1 MSPWML
7 LLFFAGILQSTFLS
21 KITFFGVHPNLMLT
35 LVLCWCLLRG
45 GREGLSWG
53 LLGGLI
59 LDLFSITPFGT
70 FTIALLV
77 TAFFTTLS
85 EASSFQLTRIL
96 PAGIMLLASP
106 LFHLIAMIMMQLLGW
121 QVGWSRLL
129 SLLLP
134 AACVDALFTLF
145 LFPLI
150 RRLSNL
156 AGSRTIEWQ

>member
-7 LLFFAGILQSTFLS
+7 LLLLAGILQSTFLS
-21 KITFFGVHPNLMLT
+21 KITWFGVSPDLMLIV
-35 LVLCWCLLRG
+35 VLSWSLLRG

-85 EASSFQLTRIL
+85 EASSFRPTGAL
-96 PAGIMLLASP
+96 PAGMMLLASP
-106 LFHLIAMIMMQLLGW
+106 LFHLTAMITMQLLGW

-134 AACVDALFTLF
+134 AALINALFTLF
-145 LFPLI
+145 LFPFI
-150 RRLSNL
+150 RRLSHS
-156 AGSRTIEWQ
+156 AGRRGIEWR

>member
-7 LLFFAGILQSTFLS
+7 LLLLAGILQSTFLS
-21 KITFFGVHPNLMLT
+21 KITLFGVHPNLMLT
-35 LVLCWCLLRG
+35 VVLSWSLLRG

-53 LLGGLI
+53 FLGGLI
-59 LDLFSITPFGT
+59 LDLLSITPFGT

-85 EASSFQLTRIL
+85 EVSSFQPTRAL
-96 PAGIMLLASP
+96 PAGMMLLASP
-106 LFHLIAMIMMQLLGW
+106 LFHLTAMITMQLLGW

-134 AACVDALFTLF
+134 AALIDALFTLF
-145 LFPLI
+145 LFPFI

-156 AGSRTIEWQ
+156 AANRTIIGQ

>member
-35 LVLCWCLLRG
+35 LVLCWSLLRG